1 MKGKVL
7 NYSEQNGQGTVV
19 AEDNNTYIFST
30 YNWLEQAQPMV
41 GDEVKLDID
50 HTGSVVG
57 VSYGLL
63 RKNYAATVPQDNPM
77 PVIDHG
83 AMGANNMPAEWAIEE
98 NYTIVDWF
106 KKCLRKYAT
115 FQGRARR
122 KEYWYCNLMVIIIY
136 IVAAIIDGILGT
148 DGVIASLAILALFIP
163 LLSVMV
169 RRLHD
174 INKSGWW
181 YWISIIPL
189 IGGIL
194 LLVWMCTDTNPNTNQ
209 YGPPARNVNL

>member
-63 RKNYAATVPQDNPM
+63 RKNYASTVPQDNPM

-83 AMGANNMPAEWAIEE
+83 AMAANNMPAEWAIEE

-106 KKCLRKYAT
+106 KKCLSKYAT

-148 DGVIASLAILALFIP
+148 DGVIASLAILGLFLP
-163 LLSVMV
+163 LLSVLV

-181 YWISIIPL
+181 YWISAIPL

-194 LLVWMCTDTNPNTNQ
+194 LLVWMCTDTSPNTNQ

>member
-1 MKGKVL
+1 
-7 NYSEQNGQGTVV
+7 
-19 AEDNNTYIFST
+19 
-30 YNWLEQAQPMV
+30 MV

-63 RKNYAATVPQDNPM
+63 RKNYASTVPQDNPM

>member
-30 YNWLEQAQPMV
+30 YNWLEQALPMV

-63 RKNYAATVPQDNPM
+63 RKNYASTVPQDNPM

>member
-63 RKNYAATVPQDNPM
+63 RKNYASTVPQDNPM

-106 KKCLRKYAT
+106 KKCLSKYAT

-148 DGVIASLAILALFIP
+148 DGVIASLAILGLFLP
-163 LLSVMV
+163 LLSVLV

-181 YWISIIPL
+181 YWISAIPL
-189 IGGIL
+189 IGAIL
-194 LLVWMCTDTNPNTNQ
+194 LLVWMCTDTSPNTNQ

>member
-63 RKNYAATVPQDNPM
+63 RKNYASTVPQDNPM

>member
-63 RKNYAATVPQDNPM
+63 RKNYASTVPQDNPM
-77 PVIDHG
+77 PMIDHG